1 MATSSILGG
10 ERPPVE
16 PKGTDEESLGPSD
29 SSDSGSDAL
38 GTGDRAATEGGEAG
52 FEEATNADILPD
64 RVGVFPDDAFE
75 ASTSVDEPDAASVD
89 ELAAEIEADEG
100 DEEDDDNA
108 DTAEDA

>member
-10 ERPPVE
+10 ERPPLE

-38 GTGDRAATEGGEAG
+38 GTGDRAATEGGEAS

-75 ASTSVDEPDAASVD
+75 ASTSIDDLNAASAD
-89 ELAAEIEADEG
+89 ELAAEGEQNEG
-100 DEEDDDNA
+100 DDSNN
-108 DTAEDA
+108 EDA

>member
-10 ERPPVE
+10 ERPPLD

-38 GTGDRAATEGGEAG
+38 GTGDHAANEGGEAG

-75 ASTSVDEPDAASVD
+75 ASTSIDDPDAARAD
-89 ELAAEIEADEG
+89 ELAAEGEQDAGDEG
-100 DEEDDDNA
+100 DDSDAEEV
-108 DTAEDA
+108 

>member
-10 ERPPVE
+10 ERPPLE

-38 GTGDRAATEGGEAG
+38 GTGDRAGTEGGEAG

-75 ASTSVDEPDAASVD
+75 ASTSIDDLDAASAD
-89 ELAAEIEADEG
+89 ELAAEGEQNEG
-100 DEEDDDNA
+100 DDSN
-108 DTAEDA
+108 TEDA

>member
-10 ERPPVE
+10 ERPPLD

-38 GTGDRAATEGGEAG
+38 GTGDRAANEGGEAG

-75 ASTSVDEPDAASVD
+75 ASTSIDDPDAARAD
-89 ELAAEIEADEG
+89 ELAAEGEQDAGDEG
-100 DEEDDDNA
+100 DDSDAEEI
-108 DTAEDA
+108 